1 MSQRIV
7 ESWPGDRLPT
17 RPRQPSP
24 TTVTRPPDFLRN
36 RLSANGLTTI
46 RWDMLKDVCGCRDAG
61 IGAIGLWQPKVME
74 FGEERTA
81 ELLHDA
87 SLKVSSV
94 SWAGGFTGTNGQA
107 FREAVWEAGETIRLA
122 GAVGADCVVVV
133 SGSRAG
139 HTLNHARRLLLE
151 ALRELTDVAEDAG
164 VDLALQPMNSM
175 FADWTFL
182 TRLDDA
188 VDMLALVNHP
198 RLKLAFDTY
207 HLWQEPNLLEQLPDL
222 VPLIGVVQV
231 SDWRD
236 PPRSRHDR
244 VLPGDG
250 IIPLAPIL
258 ETLIGAGYQRHFDL
272 QVWSDELWQGDYLQL
287 LRRGRQ
293 QFESLL
299 PRLPSA
305 VNPLG

>member
-1 MSQRIV
+1 MRQDDDQRVLAKEGRLAPHVRAGEDLYPALVIVHEQIVRYKAFGPVFLCKRLEHDVSAPADQERIV
-7 ESWPGDRLPT
+7 FGDLRAGIAKFAGEESKTGQDIALCHDGR
-17 RPRQPSP
+17 
-24 TTVTRPPDFLRN
+24 
-36 RLSANGLTTI
+36 RLSNA
-46 RWDMLKDVCGCRDAG
+46 CR
-61 IGAIGLWQPKVME
+61 L
-74 FGEERTA
+74 
-81 ELLHDA
+81 
-87 SLKVSSV
+87 
-94 SWAGGFTGTNGQA
+94 
-107 FREAVWEAGETIRLA
+107 
-122 GAVGADCVVVV
+122 
-133 SGSRAG
+133 SR
-139 HTLNHARRLLLE
+139 N
-151 ALRELTDVAEDAG
+151 
-164 VDLALQPMNSM
+164 P
-175 FADWTFL
+175 
-182 TRLDDA
+182 
-188 VDMLALVNHP
+188 
-198 RLKLAFDTY
+198 
-207 HLWQEPNLLEQLPDL
+207 EPNLLEQLPDL

-231 SDWRD
+231 SDWRA